1 MREFNEVES
10 KLMKKTSG
18 KLMDARY
25 GAAKELEPSREL
37 SLFITKIEEA
47 QMWLGKAIERNGLRS
62 NEE

>member
-10 KLMKKTSG
+10 KLMKKTNG

-25 GAAKELEPSREL
+25 GAAKELPPSREL
-37 SLFITKIEEA
+37 GLFITKIEEA